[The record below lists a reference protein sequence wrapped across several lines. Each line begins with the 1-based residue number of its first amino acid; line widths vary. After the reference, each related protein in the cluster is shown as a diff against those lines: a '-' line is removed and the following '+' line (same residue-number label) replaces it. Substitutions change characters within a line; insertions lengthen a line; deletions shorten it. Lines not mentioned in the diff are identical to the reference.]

1 MERTGPR
8 GRAGEPRPPSPR
20 RPRARC
26 DRSDPELES
35 TLRAA
40 QEALANVASHA
51 RATAAE
57 LRLRRSATEVELS
70 VSDDGTGFDPRA
82 GTGELGLTVLGERL
96 ALVDGALSIDSSP
109 GAGTK
114 LSARVPV

>member
-1 MERTGPR
+1 MSPSTSPGGGDR
-8 GRAGEPRPPSPR
+8 GRPVRL
-20 RPRARC
+20 
-26 DRSDPELES
+26 DPELES
-35 TLRAA
+35 TLYRAA

-82 GTGELGLTVLGERL
+82 RHGRLGLTVLAERL
-96 ALVDGALSIDSSP
+96 SLVDGGLPIDSSP
-109 GAGTK
+109 GAGTS
-114 LSARVPV
+114 SARRVPV

>member
-1 MERTGPR
+1 MRL
-8 GRAGEPRPPSPR
+8 
-20 RPRARC
+20 
-26 DRSDPELES
+26 DPELES
-35 TLRAA
+35 TLYRAA

-57 LRLRRSATEVELS
+57 LRLRRSATES
-70 VSDDGTGFDPRA
+70 SSASATTARA
-82 GTGELGLTVLGERL
+82 STRGRARGELGLTVLGERL

-114 LSARVPV
+114 LSATVPA